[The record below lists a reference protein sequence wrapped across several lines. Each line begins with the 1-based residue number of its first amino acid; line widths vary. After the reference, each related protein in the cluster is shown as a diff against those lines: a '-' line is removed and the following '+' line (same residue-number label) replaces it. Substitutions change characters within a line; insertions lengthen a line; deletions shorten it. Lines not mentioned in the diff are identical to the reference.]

1 MKTSAKVVGSIPSIS
16 IEERD
21 YINWLVLRKNILPIN
36 LREYMLDDNLIQEF
50 SLLNNYVKHT
60 LSKFYNSKITLSQA
74 SGFVLQ
80 PFDFK
85 LNGTMDLYK
94 HLLAYS
100 AVNGASLNK
109 NVMISIVKDYVKVR
123 TDLNVPDTEGI
134 TPLMLCIDAKNINL
148 FFALAEH
155 GVDINALDPSGFPP
169 LHKIF
174 AYIENGEMSI
184 EVLKEWVKAGYKID
198 VEDRF
203 GFTVF
208 NHAIASKKEI
218 APEIFKILSGGIKTE
233 SETTES
239 VLDLSKSVATVML
252 STVTLS
258 TVTLR
263 GFDKKSHDFDTKSP
277 PVSLIA
283 SVSAKE
289 KDDVTLEV
297 VGTPG
302 LRETKSPDKELAP
315 LQLASGSSLISS
327 SSSSSFSSAS
337 FSLNQQNYIK
347 WLAVRKNILLTGD
360 LEKDQEH
367 IINDNLIQEFNFLN
381 NYVKYVIK
389 YTSTLHGSGLKV
401 NVSRSSE
408 FVLRPFNFK
417 FTESD
422 HGEAVD
428 VYEQLIPYIALKG
441 TSLSKNIM
449 DSIVKD
455 YVKVRTDL
463 DAPNSE
469 GFTPLMICMMS
480 KNMNLFFVLAEHGAD
495 INALDPT
502 GFPPIHRIFSR
513 IENGEMSIEV
523 LKELVKAG
531 CKIDVKDRSGFT
543 VFDHALS
550 STTKLASD
558 MFKILLGGIKTES
571 ETTEPVLDLSK
582 SVAVS
587 GYDKK
592 GHDFDTKSPPVS
604 LIASV
609 SAKEKDDVTLEVVG
623 APGLRET
630 KSPDKELAP
639 LQLASGS
646 SLISSSAFSSPSK
659 IDDVETT
666 GSSSVESE
674 DGVS

>member
-1 MKTSAKVVGSIPSIS
+1 MKTSAKVLGSTPSIS

-123 TDLNVPDTEGI
+123 TDLNVPDTQGI

-174 AYIENGEMSI
+174 AYIKNGEMSI

-198 VEDRF
+198 VKDRF

-208 NHAIASKKEI
+208 NHAIASKKDV

-239 VLDLSKSVATVML
+239 VLDLSKSVATVTL

-258 TVTLR
+258 

-277 PVSLIA
+277 QVSLIS

-327 SSSSSFSSAS
+327 SSSSSSSSAS
-337 FSLNQQNYIK
+337 FSLDQQNYID
-347 WLAVRKNILLTGD
+347 WLTVRKNILLTGD
-360 LEKDQEH
+360 LEKDKEY
-367 IINDNLIQEFNFLN
+367 ILDDNLIQEFNLLN
-381 NYVKYVIK
+381 DYVKYVI
-389 YTSTLHGSGLKV
+389 YVNSIGLKV

-422 HGEAVD
+422 YGEAVD

-480 KNMNLFFVLAEHGAD
+480 KNMNLFFVLAKYGAD

-550 STTKLASD
+550 STTKMASD

-571 ETTEPVLDLSK
+571 ETTESVLDLSK

-592 GHDFDTKSPPVS
+592 GHDFDTKSSQVS
-604 LIASV
+604 LIASEG
-609 SAKEKDDVTLEVVG
+609 SKEKDGVTLEVVG